1 MCNFRL
7 LKTAISDRRTVRR
20 IQNPVKIKIMVQKR
34 AYGRNEIR
42 TIDYANIIGMYIWP
56 SLDIFAFE
64 NDRKQEMSKSYAWM
78 PLILLLLLYYD
89 STPCL
94 NPVFTLL
101 NSISIQNQIVSVKR
115 CELKLI
121 YRVHT
126 EYGSN
131 ADLNLK
137 KFYRL
142 RKP

>member
-1 MCNFRL
+1 M
-7 LKTAISDRRTVRR
+7 K
-20 IQNPVKIKIMVQKR
+20 KR
-34 AYGRNEIR
+34 AYGRNEIQ

-94 NPVFTLL
+94 KPVFTLL

-121 YRVHT
+121 
-126 EYGSN
+126 
-131 ADLNLK
+131 
-137 KFYRL
+137 
-142 RKP
+142 